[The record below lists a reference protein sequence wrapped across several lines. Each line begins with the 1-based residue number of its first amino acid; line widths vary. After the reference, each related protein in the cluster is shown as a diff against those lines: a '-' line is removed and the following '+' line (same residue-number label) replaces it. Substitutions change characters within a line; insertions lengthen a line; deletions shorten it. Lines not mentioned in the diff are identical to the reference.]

1 MNYGISEASK
11 RTGLS
16 VSTLHY
22 YDRMGLLPFVG
33 RTTGG
38 ARIFK
43 ESDLEGLAIITCL
56 KETGMPV
63 KEIKEFLHMCM
74 EGDSTLTNRLE
85 VFTEQKRRVLEQIS
99 LLQKHMK
106 KIEHK
111 IWYYKT
117 AVDAGTETIHNV

>member
-1 MNYGISEASK
+1 
-11 RTGLS
+11 
-16 VSTLHY
+16 
-22 YDRMGLLPFVG
+22 
-33 RTTGG
+33 
-38 ARIFK
+38 
-43 ESDLEGLAIITCL
+43 
-56 KETGMPV
+56 
-63 KEIKEFLHMCM
+63 MCM